1 MDKLSRKGALWT
13 PEELAIL
20 AEDRRNKV
28 PARITASRLE
38 RPLHS
43 VRAKGLLDTG
53 VVVQVHKPATPEVDE
68 LINRMVHAGAT
79 DPQIAAAADRTIA
92 SVRHRIEM
100 LKLVHVRAK
109 PEPVPRPSKAPV
121 RQAKP
126 EKAMSRPRFNA
137 DDIAHIKERAGK
149 DSAAE
154 IAQVLGRSEGSIFSK
169 ASALGISLELPRERK
184 IPREVFEAAFAENS
198 DSQVLA
204 SRFGVHTATI
214 NRQAREYGLVAERK
228 RRKFDD
234 EARKTIIALAPS
246 MTVTQVAHETGW
258 DIRTVKRVA
267 GEEALV
273 FLAASRKSARNSTLA
288 RVPAP
293 KPKPAKAA
301 TQVSRKQARPAVA
314 APRPRRE
321 QLVRQAD
328 AILAAARPSGPKVA
342 EGRAVSVGAR
352 PISELA
358 SKPMVAGK
366 PVSKPVTRNSV
377 PVALPPEKP
386 RGGDTKTLSMIAQI
400 AQRMKKDGRLPRH

>member
-1 MDKLSRKGALWT
+1 MEKLSRKGALWT

-28 PARITASRLE
+28 PARITAARLE

-53 VVVQVHKPATPEVDE
+53 VVVQVHKAATPEVDE
-68 LINRMVHAGAT
+68 LITRMVHAGAT
-79 DPQIAAAADRTIA
+79 DPEIAAAADRTIA
-92 SVRHRIEM
+92 SVRHRIEV

-109 PEPVPRPSKAPV
+109 PGPVLRPSKAPA

-126 EKAMSRPRFNA
+126 EKAKSRPRFSA
-137 DDIAHIKERAGK
+137 ADIAHIRERAGK
-149 DSAAE
+149 DGAAE
-154 IAQVLGRSEGSIFSK
+154 IAQALGRTEGSIYSK
-169 ASALGISLELPRERK
+169 ASALGISLDLPRERK
-184 IPREVFEAAFAENS
+184 IPREVFEAAYAENP
-198 DSQVLA
+198 DSEALA
-204 SRFGVHTATI
+204 TRFGVHKATI

-234 EARKTIIALAPS
+234 EARKAIITLAPS
-246 MTVTQVAHETGW
+246 MTVTQVAHATGW

-267 GEEALV
+267 EEESLV
-273 FLAASRKSARNSTLA
+273 FLAASRKAARKPTVA
-288 RVPAP
+288 RVLA
-293 KPKPAKAA
+293 PKPAKAVG
-301 TQVSRKQARPAVA
+301 QERRRQARPAEA
-314 APRPRRE
+314 AARPRRE
-321 QLVRQAD
+321 VLVRQAD

-352 PISELA
+352 PVSELA
-358 SKPMVAGK
+358 GKPMVASK
-366 PVSKPVTRNSV
+366 PASKPVIRNSV